1 MDFYEKAKRTAAKA
15 DLIITNHAFLI
26 SDLIHK
32 DAILP
37 KQGYLIVDEAH
48 HLERAASKQ
57 LGQRL
62 DYVSV
67 KTVLN
72 RLGTSEQ
79 KQLLYRVECL
89 IANHNLHVQ
98 REVGTLN
105 KNLIDFSFEFE
116 QLFYILAQQTKK
128 ANK

>member
-15 DLIITNHAFLI
+15 DVIITNHAFLM
-26 SDLIHK
+26 SDLINK

-57 LGQRL
+57 LGRRL

-67 KTVLN
+67 KTLLN

-79 KQLLYRVECL
+79 KQLLYRVERL
-89 IANHNLHVQ
+89 MVNQNLPC
-98 REVGTLN
+98 R
-105 KNLIDFSFEFE
+105 K
-116 QLFYILAQQTKK
+116 YRMRM
-128 ANK
+128 